1 MKRLFLTVV
10 AVLSMTM
17 TFAENEE
24 LNKVDN
30 ANSYN
35 MSVNY
40 DKLADCLGLTL
51 DQAELVQDIHTSF
64 CADMLNAS
72 QAEGVERKAMV
83 SKAIE
88 KDLKY
93 MHAVL
98 TKEQYRK
105 YLLLLNTTFNN
116 RGLNK

>member
-72 QAEGVERKAMV
+72 QAESVERKAMV

-88 KDLKY
+88 KDLNY
-93 MHAVL
+93 THAVV
-98 TKEQYRK
+98 TSEPCRK